1 LKSACNHQ
9 RTALAFHGG
18 KSYILVCQKCFIN
31 VDGVSYLIG
40 IPMKKISISSLGQL
54 AKADIEF
61 GDMTILVGPQAS
73 GKSILLQLFKL
84 ALDYGHITKTL
95 KRYYD
100 WKGSNDF
107 LSLYF
112 GEGMRGIWHD
122 STQVLDDGNKF
133 DLSIL
138 SRKGPKRDEAVL
150 LIPAQR
156 VITLK
161 DGWPR
166 TFLDYTAGDPYVVRQ
181 FSEHLRQLMESG
193 LGAGRGAIF
202 PQIGRMNEVIRKAID
217 ESIFNG
223 AEVRLDKTTMRKRIV
238 LKVGNYRL
246 PFMVW
251 SAGQREFIPLLMGL
265 YWLMPS
271 KRIRKKKNIQWVI
284 IEEPEMGLHPQA
296 ISALLIVFLE
306 LMHRG
311 YKVIISTHSP
321 QILELVWAI
330 QNLSKL
336 PTVDAFLKMFDLKK
350 TGFLSKLSEDILT
363 GKSFKTYYFAK
374 HYKKFKAIDIS
385 TLDPGS
391 MNEAVSEWGGLTS
404 FSTRVSEVVSEAAQ
418 GEL

>member
-1 LKSACNHQ
+1 
-9 RTALAFHGG
+9 
-18 KSYILVCQKCFIN
+18 
-31 VDGVSYLIG
+31 
-40 IPMKKISISSLGQL
+40 
-54 AKADIEF
+54 
-61 GDMTILVGPQAS
+61 
-73 GKSILLQLFKL
+73 
-84 ALDYGHITKTL
+84 
-95 KRYYD
+95 
-100 WKGSNDF
+100 
-107 LSLYF
+107 
-112 GEGMRGIWHD
+112 MRGIWHD
-122 STQVLDDGNKF
+122 STKVLDDGHEF

-138 SRKGPKRDEAVL
+138 SRKGSKRDESVL

-166 TFLDYTAGDPYVVRQ
+166 TFLDYAGGDPYVVRQ

-193 LGAGRGAIF
+193 LGAGNGAIF
-202 PQIGRMNEVIRKAID
+202 PQIGRMNEVIRKAVE

-238 LKVGNYRL
+238 LKVGNRRL

-271 KRIRKKKNIQWVI
+271 QKIRKKKNIEWVV

-330 QNLSKL
+330 QNLSKR
-336 PTVDAFLKMFDLKK
+336 PSVDAFLKMFALKK
-350 TGFLSKLSEDILT
+350 TEFLSKLGEDILT
-363 GKSFKTYYFAK
+363 GKTFKTYYFAR
-374 HYKKFKAIDIS
+374 HHKKFKAIDIS

-391 MNEAVSEWGGLTS
+391 MDDAVSEWGGLTS
-404 FSTRVSEVVSEAAQ
+404 FSTRVSEVVSSNGIRITKNSKYSRRLAAA
-418 GEL
+418 GIAGPHSRLDL

>member
-1 LKSACNHQ
+1 
-9 RTALAFHGG
+9 
-18 KSYILVCQKCFIN
+18 
-31 VDGVSYLIG
+31 
-40 IPMKKISISSLGQL
+40 MKKISISSLGQL
-54 AKADIEF
+54 AKADIDF

-100 WKGSNDF
+100 WKGNLNDF

-122 STQVLDDGNKF
+122 STQVLVNDNDF
-133 DLSIL
+133 DLRVL
-138 SRKGPKRDEAVL
+138 SRKSHKRGETVL

-156 VITLK
+156 VVTLK
-161 DGWPR
+161 DGWPGA
-166 TFLDYTAGDPYVVRQ
+166 FLDYAGGDPYVVRQ
-181 FSEHLRQLMESG
+181 FSEHLRQLMEIR

-202 PQIGRMNEVIRKAID
+202 PQNGRMNEVIRKAIK

-223 AEVRLDKTTMRKRIV
+223 AEVRLDKKTMRKRIV

-251 SAGQREFIPLLMGL
+251 SAGQREFMPLLMGL

-271 KRIRKKKNIQWVI
+271 QRVRKKKNIKWVV

-296 ISALLIVFLE
+296 ISALLIVFME

-311 YKVIISTHSP
+311 YKVIVSTHSP

-330 QNLSKL
+330 QNLAKRPS
-336 PTVDAFLKMFDLKK
+336 VDRFLKMFGLKK
-350 TGFLSKLSEDILT
+350 TAFLSKFGYDILT
-363 GKSFKTYYFAK
+363 GKTFKTYYFAK
-374 HYKKFKAIDIS
+374 HYKKFRTKDIS

-391 MNEAVSEWGGLTS
+391 MDDAVSEWGGLTS
-404 FSTRVSEVVSEAAQ
+404 FSARASEVVSEAAQ
-418 GEL
+418 GKL